1 MNVSARVIGWRAPRR
16 ALRLVAGILAVTGLW
31 LSGCRKASA
40 PGEPNATGTASAADT
55 SSIAAPSASEVKPP
69 PWKTENRAPP
79 ASKGMV
85 WIPGGA
91 LFSGTPPDR
100 LPRKADEEMKGE
112 QVVLDGFYIDE
123 YAYPNEQGAIP
134 RTGVTYQQAET
145 ACAERGKR
153 LCSELEWERA
163 CKGPRNLTY
172 EYGDRYQPATCGT
185 GSPIRA
191 LPSGYRF
198 SCRSEF
204 GVHDLHGSLWEWTSS
219 PWGRGQ
225 GDARVTTR
233 GGNGPDGELVG
244 RCANAQGQYPSQK
257 NAETGFRCCS
267 GPRNEAEV
275 ELNLDEGPALR
286 LQMRP
291 DRVLLR
297 GLESK
302 LPRAEAEEMRRRGL
316 FRFDRV
322 WEWKPIANEDLLIAG
337 GCAGATAFRRC
348 GVLVVRRT
356 LGQMDVLEW
365 VPSGMFT
372 PAVRAKRDPER
383 VYIYGGDKRSHFRTP
398 IEFVW
403 GKLRVEAQDRSRE
416 QD

>member
-1 MNVSARVIGWRAPRR
+1 MVWVGPG
-16 ALRLVAGILAVTGLW
+16 ALLA
-31 LSGCRKASA
+31 
-40 PGEPNATGTASAADT
+40 GTA
-55 SSIAAPSASEVKPP
+55 
-69 PWKTENRAPP
+69 
-79 ASKGMV
+79 
-85 WIPGGA
+85 
-91 LFSGTPPDR
+91 PDR

-123 YAYPNEQGAIP
+123 YPFPNEQGAIP
-134 RTGVTYQQAET
+134 TTGLTHPQAEA
-145 ACAERGKR
+145 ACNERGKR

-172 EYGDRYQPATCGT
+172 EYGDHYQGAVCGT
-185 GSPIRA
+185 GSSVRA

-198 SCRSEF
+198 GCRSEY
-204 GVHDLHGSLWEWTSS
+204 GVHDLHGNLWEWTSS

-225 GDARVTTR
+225 GDARVTLR
-233 GGNGPDGELVG
+233 GGNGTDGELVG
-244 RCANAQGQYPSQK
+244 RCANARGHFPSERS
-257 NAETGFRCCS
+257 AEVGFRCCS

-291 DRVLLR
+291 DRALLR
-297 GLESK
+297 GLEAK
-302 LPRAEAEEMRRRGL
+302 LPAAEAEEMRKRGL

-322 WEWKPIANEDLLIAG
+322 WDWKPIANEDLLLAG
-337 GCAGATAFRRC
+337 GCAGGTKFRRC

-356 LGQMDVLEW
+356 LGELAVLDW

-372 PAVRAKRDPER
+372 PAVKSKRDPER
-383 VYIYGGDKRSHFRTP
+383 VYVYGGDKRSHFKTP

-403 GKLRVEAQDRSRE
+403 GKLRVEPVDRSR
-416 QD
+416 DDG